1 MQTVCMNWSTSREG
15 TQRRAHSRRT
25 AARRRAARDRRPL
38 HHQRTVLESRRG
50 IASGRCAGV
59 PPQHRRLPSH
69 PPAPRWSKAAW
80 RGRAGAARQATTGWV
95 RCCGNGVQSRAQDS
109 VANRT
114 QRRPSRVRARS
125 SSRLPRPLLKRSA
138 GLRAE
143 GSRRSGFPE
152 RPPTYI
158 IRYRKRIG
166 SGPTSAALTKVV
178 EL

>member
-1 MQTVCMNWSTSREG
+1 VRTAMQTVCMNWSTGREG
-15 TQRRAHSRRT
+15 TQRRAHRRRT

-69 PPAPRWSKAAW
+69 PLHRAGRRLRGVGVPGPRDKQLPAGFAAAAMAFNPGHRTQSRTGRSVARAECGRGVPADC
-80 RGRAGAARQATTGWV
+80 RGR
-95 RCCGNGVQSRAQDS
+95 
-109 VANRT
+109 
-114 QRRPSRVRARS
+114 
-125 SSRLPRPLLKRSA
+125 LLKRSA

-152 RPPTYI
+152 WPPTYI
-158 IRYRKRIG
+158 IRYRNGLEAGQR
-166 SGPTSAALTKVV
+166 PLH
-178 EL
+178 